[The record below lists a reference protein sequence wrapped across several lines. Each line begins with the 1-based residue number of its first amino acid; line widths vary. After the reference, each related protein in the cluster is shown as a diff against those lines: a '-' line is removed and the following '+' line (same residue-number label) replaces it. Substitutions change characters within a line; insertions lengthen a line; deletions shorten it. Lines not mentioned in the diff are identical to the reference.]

1 MASQQSWICRYTNIM
16 VDYFSKC
23 NRLLAEVSHLLWSA
37 YSIVATYRRNADS
50 GKSIVGRMAQHT
62 PLGSPQLR

>member
-1 MASQQSWICRYTNIM
+1 M